1 VVTFDDDAEQARA
14 DARALIEEITAT
26 RADLRRRTEAKA
38 DADAE
43 RRATIEEARR
53 SGGHGRDWQVLQQR
67 IDLRETTQSDIL
79 NGLDH
84 STEARAVRE
93 VAGEGLARLRTAY
106 RTAVS
111 EPDEHLREQLGA
123 LAAARAGLGS
133 ELQRLGALEADL

>member
-1 VVTFDDDAEQARA
+1 MVTFDDDAEQARA
-14 DARALIEEITAT
+14 DARALIEEIAET
-26 RADLRRRTEAKA
+26 RAQLRERAAAKV
-38 DADAE
+38 DANAE
-43 RRATIEEARR
+43 RRREIEDARR
-53 SGGHGRDWQVLQQR
+53 AGEHGRDWQVLQQR

-84 STEARAVRE
+84 SAEARAVRQ

-111 EPDEHLREQLGA
+111 EPDEQLQEQLDE
-123 LAAARAGLGS
+123 LATARAGLDS